1 MCSVHLLHKTKKV
14 WLPSPNDLADF
25 SAFALAQLEVNG
37 VIDAKDIMMPQLP
50 LLLKSPSIAP
60 IAVCSVVGAMLS
72 QALLTAI
79 AGKGEPME
87 SILVFDGDTYEARS
101 IEFKAE

>member
-1 MCSVHLLHKTKKV
+1 MEHKTKKV
-14 WLPSPNDLADF
+14 WLPSLNDLNDF
-25 SAFALAQLEVNG
+25 TAFALTQLEANG
-37 VIDAKDIMMPQLP
+37 VLDAKEVIIPQLP
-50 LLLKSPSIAP
+50 MLLKSSSMAP

-79 AGKGEPME
+79 ARRGEPME

-101 IEFKAE
+101 IEIKAE